1 MINSSPLARWALR
14 IVMLVG
20 LAFIYV
26 PLGIVVINS
35 FNASNVFAWPPQ
47 QFTTKWW
54 SDAWHNPGLWDAV
67 LTSVKIG
74 VIATVVA
81 MILGVLLSFALSR
94 YEFFGRQTLSLL
106 VILPIAL
113 PGTIAEP
120 RGAPERA
127 PPN

>member
-14 IVMLVG
+14 IAMLFG

-35 FNASNVFAWPPQ
+35 FNATNVFAWPPQ
-47 QFTTKWW
+47 QFTTQVVVGCV
-54 SDAWHNPGLWDAV
+54 AQPGVWDAV

-94 YEFFGRQTLSLL
+94 Y
-106 VILPIAL
+106 
-113 PGTIAEP
+113 
-120 RGAPERA
+120 
-127 PPN
+127 